1 MLTIVKMVEYV
12 NLLLLLTIFGST
24 CYVYY
29 KLNKFFCII
38 SIVMDSK
45 ILDQLTDLGKDVDSE
60 FPKPKRGRKK
70 KADPKINELEDND
83 VRDKRERLVACVISG
98 NSKMYLGKEYTEQQI
113 NEMDCNDVN
122 TLLNR
127 YESILSA
134 QMTKSLGKSII
145 NLYSNIAC
153 SVLGVGNQQEL
164 STDLECDPFLNTA
177 MQRFTCDLYYR
188 FGALLAPVSVG
199 IITGKHYAKNSI
211 TKLNDRTCDTA
222 KRNCN
227 QTEEPSE
234 N

>member
-1 MLTIVKMVEYV
+1 M
-12 NLLLLLTIFGST
+12 FGST
-24 CYVYY
+24 FYVYY
-29 KLNKFFCII
+29 KLKKIFYLI

-45 ILDQLTDLGKDVDSE
+45 ILDQLTNLGRDVDSE

-70 KADPKINELEDND
+70 KADTKINEFEDND
-83 VRDKRERLVACVISG
+83 IKDQRERLVACVVSG

-113 NEMDCNDVN
+113 NEMGCTNVN

-127 YESILSA
+127 YESVLSA
-134 QMTKSLGKSII
+134 QMTKSLGKSIM
-145 NLYSNIAC
+145 NLYSNLAC
-153 SVLGVGNQQEL
+153 SVLDVGNQQEL
-164 STDLECDPFLNTA
+164 STDLESNPFLNTA

-199 IITGKHYAKNSI
+199 IITGKHYTKNSI
-211 TKLNDRTCDTA
+211 TKLNDRSNSRTCDPAT
-222 KRNCN
+222 RNHN